1 MTGRTPSGR
10 TALSTRAILLRSMVV
25 VVATAIAVLAIAG
38 WRWWD
43 TGHRQVLSAGALDAA
58 TTLTV
63 QLMSTDPAASE
74 ADLSADRA
82 LVTGDL
88 AARFDDVVAPLAGR
102 EPGITTRAEVVRAAV
117 VSAAAQRAVVLLYVD
132 QVSTSEVAPPRR
144 TPHQVV
150 VTLAPAEDGRWL
162 VVGLDPA

>member
-43 TGHRQVLSAGALDAA
+43 TVHRQDLAAGALDAA

-63 QLMSTDPAASE
+63 QLLSTDAAGSE
-74 ADLSADRA
+74 ADLTADRT

-88 AARFDDVVAPLAGR
+88 AARFDDVVAPLGGR
-102 EPGITTRAEVVRAAV
+102 EPGFTTRAQVVRSAV
-117 VSAAAQRAVVLLYVD
+117 VSAAAEGAVVLLYVD
-132 QVSTSEVAPPRR
+132 QVSTSDVAPPRR
-144 TPHQVV
+144 TAHQVV
-150 VTLAPAEDGRWL
+150 VTLAAAEDGRWL
-162 VVGLDPA
+162 VSGLEPA